1 LGYDTLWLWV
11 QFFIPVLRIG
21 TLKSITFLFASIAFY
36 KQIYKVHASSL
47 APCSYVEETK

>member
-1 LGYDTLWLWV
+1 MGSNFHPHAKD
-11 QFFIPVLRIG
+11 G
-21 TLKSITFLFASIAFY
+21 TLKSITFLFASMAIY